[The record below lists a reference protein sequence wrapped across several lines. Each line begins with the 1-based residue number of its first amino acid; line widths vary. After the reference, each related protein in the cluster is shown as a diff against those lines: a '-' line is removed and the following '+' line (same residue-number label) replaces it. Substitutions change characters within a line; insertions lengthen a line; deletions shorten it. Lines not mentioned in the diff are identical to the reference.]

1 MRGIVLQPRLA
12 LSRAGGRDNRAMQLA
27 LPWIVALLAA
37 GCSPSLDWRE
47 TRVEGAGVIA
57 LFPCRPDRHAR
68 PVVVAGAATRMEML
82 VCSAGSVTFAVS
94 FLDLADPA
102 TVTPALAE
110 LRAAALSNIAGQP
123 TQSASAQV
131 SGMTPNAQ
139 AAQVSMTGRLPDGS
153 AVQEQAAF
161 FVKGLRVYQA
171 SVIGATLAPEVA
183 ATFFAGLKLPS

>member
-1 MRGIVLQPRLA
+1 MQLPRL
-12 LSRAGGRDNRAMQLA
+12 
-27 LPWIVALLAA
+27 WIAALLAT

-47 TRVEGAGVIA
+47 TRAEGAGVIA
-57 LFPCRPDRHAR
+57 LFPCRPDRHTR

-82 VCSAGSVTFAVS
+82 VCSAGGATFAVS

-110 LRAAALSNIAGQP
+110 LQATALGNIAGLS
-123 TQSASAQV
+123 TQSTPAQV

-139 AAQVSMTGRLPDGS
+139 SAQVAMTGRLPDGA
-153 AVQEQAAF
+153 AVQEEAAF

-171 SVIGATLAPEVA
+171 SVIGARLAPEVA

>member
-1 MRGIVLQPRLA
+1 MQHPRL
-12 LSRAGGRDNRAMQLA
+12 
-27 LPWIVALLAA
+27 WIVALLAA

-47 TRVEGAGVIA
+47 TRPEGAGVIA

-68 PVVVAGAATRMEML
+68 TVVVAGGATRMEML
-82 VCSAGSVTFAVS
+82 ACSTAGATFAVS
-94 FLDLADPA
+94 FMDLAEPA
-102 TVTPALAE
+102 RVTPALSE
-110 LRAAALSNIAGQP
+110 LRAAALSNIGGLQVH
-123 TQSASAQV
+123 SAPSQV

-139 AAQVSMTGRLPDGS
+139 AAQVSMTGRLPDGV

-171 SVIGATLAPEVA
+171 SVIGAKLAPEMT

>member
-1 MRGIVLQPRLA
+1 MQLPRL
-12 LSRAGGRDNRAMQLA
+12 
-27 LPWIVALLAA
+27 WTVALLAA

-47 TRVEGAGVIA
+47 TRAEGAGVVA

-68 PVVVAGAATRMEML
+68 LVVVAGAATRMEML
-82 VCSAGSVTFAVS
+82 VCSAGGATFAVS

-110 LRAAALSNIAGQP
+110 LQAKAVSNIGGLQILSTP
-123 TQSASAQV
+123 TQV

-139 AAQVSMTGRLPDGS
+139 SAHVAMTGRLPDGA

-171 SVIGATLAPEVA
+171 SVIGARLAPEVT